1 MIKIKS
7 INFIKGIKFCHY
19 QYLNSQ
25 NNMQSSESGLIPCS
39 NPLNCVFFQK
49 EFENVDRT
57 FNQLVKIAQKIPRT
71 KVLENNDSYWKG
83 VCRSLIFRFP
93 DDLEILKLGKKIQIK
108 SASRY
113 GGSDLGVN
121 GSRVG
126 RLLTDL
132 EKLNR

>member
-1 MIKIKS
+1 MS
-7 INFIKGIKFCHY
+7 FSEKG
-19 QYLNSQ
+19 LT
-25 NNMQSSESGLIPCS
+25 PCL

-49 EFENVDRT
+49 EFDNVDRT
-57 FNQLVKIAQKIPRT
+57 FEQLVSIAEEIPRT
-71 KVLENNDSYWKG
+71 KVLENNETYWKG

-93 DDLEILKLGKKIQIK
+93 DDLEILKMGNKIQIK

-113 GGSDLGVN
+113 GGGDLGVN

-132 EKLNR
+132 EKLNN

>member
-1 MIKIKS
+1 MPS
-7 INFIKGIKFCHY
+7 NFIRGLNFCHY
-19 QYLNSQ
+19 QYSDSQ
-25 NNMQSSESGLIPCS
+25 HNMPSSESGLIPCL
-39 NPLNCVFFQK
+39 NPLNCVFYQK

-57 FNQLVKIAQKIPRT
+57 FIQLVTIVQKFPRT
-71 KVLENNDSYWKG
+71 QVLEKNDRYWKG
-83 VCRSLIFRFP
+83 VCRSFIFRFP